1 MLALALLALALQ
13 QTEAQPPP
21 APPAPPAEAAP
32 APAPGPAAPKPPGAP
47 RAKAPAKPP
56 AAAAQPQDREQP
68 EPKTLVG
75 FDKKSGKKFSGDF
88 DDTEVDDAL
97 RQIAD
102 AGDWSIV
109 LPPGKHGTV
118 SARFKGVP
126 VEDAL
131 RAVLQQAELT
141 AVRDGSLV
149 TVRAPS
155 FLPGFPRN
163 FGRDLGKQIGRATDE
178 ATRQA
183 ERATRQAERET
194 DRAMRRMERDM
205 GRRGNDRDKVVH
217 GDVVVHAG
225 QEAGD
230 IVALRGSI
238 KVEPGGQVRDAV
250 AVLGSVILESGA
262 QARDVV
268 AIGGDVKL
276 GPGAEVSKDAVSVG
290 GSVTREASA
299 EIGGEEVSVGVP
311 ALPEIAALL
320 GSRMAFGHPE
330 SRVFLVAQVLA
341 KYLVYFALGLLL
353 LALFP
358 RRVEVVATSFT
369 AHPWKSVFTGLLG
382 LVVLPI
388 LVVLLAATIIGIP
401 LVPVAGLLVIAAGVL
416 GFTALAFY
424 IGRAL
429 PLHIER
435 GTTVLQLAV
444 GTAIV
449 VLVTSVPLLGW
460 MAWIAAML
468 LTFGAVLRSRFGS
481 PGSAPLPTTLPPPAP
496 PPATPA

>member
-1 MLALALLALALQ
+1 MLVFALLALALQ

-21 APPAPPAEAAP
+21 PPAPPAEATP
-32 APAPGPAAPKPPGAP
+32 APAAPKPPSAP
-47 RAKAPAKPP
+47 KAKAPAKAP
-56 AAAAQPQDREQP
+56 AAEAQPQEREQG

-102 AGDWSIV
+102 AADWSIV

-118 SARFKGVP
+118 SARFKGAP

-131 RAVLQQAELT
+131 RAVLQQADLT
-141 AVRDGSLV
+141 AVRDGSIV

-155 FLPGFPRN
+155 FLPGFPGN

-183 ERATRQAERET
+183 ERAARQAERE
-194 DRAMRRMERDM
+194 MRRVEREM
-205 GRRGNDRDKVVH
+205 HRRGNDRDKVVH

-250 AVLGSVILESGA
+250 AVLGSILLEPGA
-262 QARDVV
+262 QAREVV

-276 GPGAEVSKDAVSVG
+276 GPGAVVSKDAVSVG
-290 GSVTREASA
+290 GSVTREANA
-299 EIGGEEVSVGVP
+299 EIGGEEVSVGIP

-320 GSRMAFGHPE
+320 GSRMAFGHTE
-330 SRVFLVAQVLA
+330 SRAFLVAQVLA

-369 AHPWKSVFTGLLG
+369 THPWKSIFTGLLG
-382 LVVLPI
+382 LVALPVV
-388 LVVLLAATIIGIP
+388 VVLLAATIIGIP

-424 IGRAL
+424 VGRAL

-449 VLVTSVPLLGW
+449 VLVTSIPLLGW
-460 MAWIAAML
+460 MAWIAAVL